1 MILVLGGA
9 RSGKSG
15 FAMRLADQI
24 SEAPP
29 TYLATGEAGDPE
41 TVHRIEKHKAERPDR
56 WTTWEGEPR
65 GLPEWLAG
73 RKGVF
78 LLDCLTFWLSRLMFS
93 SPEAESTDEAEWETK
108 EALLMSLCEQLA
120 DSEHRDAVLVAV
132 SNEVGTGLVPPTLMG
147 RRFRDLQ
154 GRANQLMASR
164 ADAVAFMVAGIPTWI
179 KGKPPEKMF

>member
-15 FAMRLADQI
+15 FAMRLAEQI
-24 SEAPP
+24 SKSPP

-41 TVHRIEKHKAERPDR
+41 MAHRITKHKAERADR
-56 WTTWEGEPR
+56 WTTWEGEA
-65 GLPEWLAG
+65 GDLPAWLAG
-73 RKGVF
+73 RRGVF

-93 SPEAESTDEAEWETK
+93 SPEAESADEIEWEKK
-108 EALLMSLCEQLA
+108 ETLLMSLCEQLA
-120 DSEHRDAVLVAV
+120 DCEHRDAVLVVV
-132 SNEVGTGLVPPTLMG
+132 SNEVGSGLVPPTIMG

-164 ADAVAFMVAGIPTWI
+164 ADAVAFMVAGIPAWI
-179 KGKPPEKMF
+179 KGKPPEKTS